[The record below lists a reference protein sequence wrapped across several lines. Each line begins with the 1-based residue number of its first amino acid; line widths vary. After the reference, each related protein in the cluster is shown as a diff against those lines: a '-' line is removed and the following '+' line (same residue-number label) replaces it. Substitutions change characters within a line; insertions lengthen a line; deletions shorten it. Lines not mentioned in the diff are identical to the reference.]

1 LAVRRRPV
9 TPPGTPLPPESL
21 LSQQFVWIQ
30 NEQKRRKRKERKPKE
45 TVQSDF
51 GLKGIRLKSRDLPC
65 GKDRPVRGKD
75 NVLSCGWPSDHC
87 RRHGR
92 RRRRMILRPLLL
104 LPSRGHD
111 DPPPAP
117 PFCERAFSEESGS
130 RRPPPPSCPPFPSP
144 RGEAE
149 TAAAA
154 GAAAADDD
162 HRSLADLA
170 GLARLRAWRP
180 PNRDGV
186 YYDLPFALG
195 VSASSSSSENR
206 RGKESPPASSHPA
219 CCGRVGSVEGFDDWL
234 PPPRL
239 PGEL

>member
-1 LAVRRRPV
+1 MSAPEEEAAAAAASSGVLAWPSDDGRSRPRGH
-9 TPPGTPLPPESL
+9 PFL
-21 LSQQFVWIQ
+21 LKASSRS
-30 NEQKRRKRKERKPKE
+30 NLSGSKTNKGEKKKKAKE

-117 PFCERAFSEESGS
+117 PFCERAFSERSACRPRDARSLPTSPVSPDSPPLPPREGRTMKA
-130 RRPPPPSCPPFPSP
+130 RRPP
-144 RGEAE
+144 R
-149 TAAAA
+149 
-154 GAAAADDD
+154 
-162 HRSLADLA
+162 R
-170 GLARLRAWRP
+170 RP
-180 PNRDGV
+180 PLR
-186 YYDLPFALG
+186 F
-195 VSASSSSSENR
+195 SE
-206 RGKESPPASSHPA
+206 
-219 CCGRVGSVEGFDDWL
+219 
-234 PPPRL
+234 
-239 PGEL
+239 